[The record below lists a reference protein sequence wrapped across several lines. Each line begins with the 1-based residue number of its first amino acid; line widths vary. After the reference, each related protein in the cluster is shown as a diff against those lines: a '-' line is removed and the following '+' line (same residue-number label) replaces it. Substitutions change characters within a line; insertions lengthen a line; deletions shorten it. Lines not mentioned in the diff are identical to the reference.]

1 MSKDSWVAVVVTPI
15 MQRAQRLES
24 AQDVIFVDSTSSCD
38 TEGNTATVLLTATKA
53 GAVPV
58 AVVLHSSQTRDCYRA
73 ASQLL
78 KEKYPTCFGNNQAP
92 AAFMSDN
99 SRPEKDALRD
109 VWPSSKQLLF
119 IFHVLQAEWCWLM
132 SAPSLGKE
140 DRRNLITSFQ
150 KVPRQDL
157 DENYEQK
164 QLFLVV
170 WLHGSCRSSEDPETL
185 RDLLR
190 HHRGPINGF
199 ITDAW
204 NLVIK
209 SAKRLSL
216 DLSVGII
223 VSKCFKCFVRITCAA
238 CEDAS
243 LA

>member
-1 MSKDSWVAVVVTPI
+1 
-15 MQRAQRLES
+15 MQLLRAQRLES

-78 KEKYPTCFGNNQAP
+78 KEKYPTCFGNNQLQNLFLDIWSTATLLGHGQRIFYEGCEPSFGSSGTTSEHTPKISLHIFQAP

-150 KVPRQDL
+150 KVINVKAKLKVPV
-157 DENYEQK
+157 ENNWLFK
-164 QLFLVV
+164 QE
-170 WLHGSCRSSEDPETL
+170 HT
-185 RDLLR
+185 
-190 HHRGPINGF
+190 
-199 ITDAW
+199 
-204 NLVIK
+204 
-209 SAKRLSL
+209 
-216 DLSVGII
+216 
-223 VSKCFKCFVRITCAA
+223 
-238 CEDAS
+238 
-243 LA
+243 